1 MLILEIWSVSWKLR
15 NEVCLEYFRQT
26 FAPMLGV
33 MLSDQCILSKQSGC
47 DITFTLFRI
56 DERTINLLCQCK
68 IHRRL
73 ISNLIFLF
81 YVSFYH
87 ICLFSKIIIRR
98 KCCKMLVKA
107 EIIEIIFL
115 LKKKNLTF
123 HISYNF
129 LSNSQNYLHY
139 ISQFLK
145 LLSLV
150 IICT

>member
-1 MLILEIWSVSWKLR
+1 M
-15 NEVCLEYFRQT
+15 CLEYFRQT

-115 LKKKNLTF
+115 LKKKKILLFTSLTISFLIHKITFIIFHNFSSYYHSLLFARSCMNL
-123 HISYNF
+123 IER
-129 LSNSQNYLHY
+129 NS
-139 ISQFLK
+139 K
-145 LLSLV
+145 
-150 IICT
+150 